1 MRRIPRATTIRN
13 VNVRVV
19 FVDSLKH
26 QMIDL
31 KALRKRVAEAE
42 RLATPSARRPLSTP
56 TTRSSPPPFP
66 SQG

>member
-13 VNVRVV
+13 ENVRVV
-19 FVDSLKH
+19 FVDSLKQ

-42 RLATPSARRPLSTP
+42 LLATPRQPLSTP
-56 TTRSSPPPFP
+56 TTRSSPLPFP
-66 SQG
+66 HQS